1 MDDFKRPDLRMF
13 NISLNILFYK
23 FNSSVNLNDKD
34 PLFRKH
40 LNKEIILQCN
50 NSLITALKRRTVNS
64 PKMKKVSI
72 LPLFFLGLISNAQT
86 SENEI
91 IKVSQLR
98 EHMTYEVLAYPNPSQ
113 GNLHIEAP
121 NGSVCTIVST
131 KGVYVGAWK
140 IEEAGLDITGLP
152 TGSYIATIRKGEK
165 MSSKKILVL

>member
-13 NISLNILFYK
+13 NISLNIEFYK
-23 FNSSVNLNDKD
+23 VNSSIKLSDKD
-34 PLFRKH
+34 SLFRKR
-40 LNKEIILQCN
+40 LNKEITPQCN
-50 NSLITALKRRTVNS
+50 NSLNTALEGRTVNS

-72 LPLFFLGLISNAQT
+72 LPLFFLGLISHAQS

-91 IKVSQLR
+91 IKVSELR

-131 KGVYVGAWK
+131 NGVYVGTWK
-140 IEEAGLDITGLP
+140 IEEEGLDITGLP